1 MTNGWVDIK
10 NADVILAMGGN
21 PAENHPVGFKWFIE
35 ARKVRGAKIV
45 AVDPRFTRT
54 AAVADLYAPL
64 RSGTD
69 IAFLLGI
76 IRYAIDKKR
85 FHEEYVKLHTN
96 ASYVISDKYRFD
108 SGLFAGFDATK
119 GEYAKDA
126 WAYEADEQTKAYKVD
141 PSLEHPRCV
150 FQLLKKHVD
159 RYTPEMV
166 ERICG
171 TPQDT
176 FLKVCDVVTSTGTA
190 DRAGT
195 ITYALGWTQHST
207 GVQMIR
213 GGAMLQ
219 LLLGNVGRPGGGVN
233 AFRGHSNIQGA
244 TDTAGT
250 FEILPGYLKTPTGAQ
265 QTLQQ
270 YYESAVPTTL
280 NKQAWA
286 SMNYWTNY
294 PKFMVSLLKAV
305 WGKAATPDNEFGY
318 AWLPKIDGNY
328 SWMYIFDDMYRGSA
342 TRAGGKEPGPEG
354 LISFGMNPV
363 GLGPNSKKMVSA
375 LSKLKWMVVVE
386 NVETET
392 SIFWKAPPQ
401 YEPPPPSQIDTEVF
415 LLPAAN
421 FAEKDGTFTNS
432 ARWLQWKWK
441 AVEPPRQAKA
451 DQTILARLVLAV
463 RDLYRKEG
471 GPSPEPILN
480 LSWSYSNP
488 ADPDLG
494 EVLKEMNGKALAD
507 VYEEAGPRK
516 VEKDAKG
523 TGNANEKDGKKVEP
537 EPAKKGE
544 PEPPKK
550 ILRTAGQQLDGFA
563 QLRDDGSTMCGNWLH
578 SGVYTEAGNNAQRRN
593 TADPTG
599 LGMFPTW
606 AFSWPANRRVMY
618 NRASADAEGR
628 PWDPSRSGIAWNGER
643 WVGDVADTNPT
654 APPGTYGAFIMLPEG
669 VGRLFSSALNDG
681 PFPEHYEA
689 VEAPVDNPL
698 HPKVTSNPVSKRF
711 STDRDIYGK
720 KEDFPI
726 VCTTYRL
733 TEHFHYWTQHQ
744 HGGLLNQVQPGFFI
758 ELPEGLAQQKGI
770 ANGSQVKVI
779 SARGEIQ
786 GVAMVT
792 KRLRPLVIDGKETW
806 QIGFPIHWGYAGAK
820 NHTGPL
826 ANLLTP
832 SAMDP
837 NTWTP
842 EYKAFLVR
850 VEKA

>member
-21 PAENHPVGFKWFIE
+21 PAENHPVGFRWFLE
-35 ARKVRGAKIV
+35 AKKTRGAKLV

-64 RSGTD
+64 RPGTD
-69 IAFLLGI
+69 IAFLNGL

-85 FHEEYVKLHTN
+85 YHEDYVKLHTN
-96 ASYVISDKYRFD
+96 GPYIVGEKFAFNE
-108 SGLFAGFDATK
+108 GLFSGFDEAK
-119 GEYAKDA
+119 SEYAKDN
-126 WAYEADEQTKAYKVD
+126 WAYQADPKTTAYGTD
-141 PSLEHPRCV
+141 PTMENPRCV
-150 FQLLKKHVD
+150 FQLLKAHVD

-171 TPQDT
+171 TPKAT
-176 FLKVCDVVTSTGTA
+176 FVKVCEIVTSSYPA
-190 DRAGT
+190 DKAGT

-213 GGAMLQ
+213 AGAVLQ
-219 LLLGNVGRPGGGVN
+219 LLLGTVGRPGGGMN

-250 FEILPGYLKTPTGAQ
+250 FEILPGYLKTPTGPLA
-265 QTLQQ
+265 TLQA
-270 YYESAVPTTL
+270 YYENAVPTTM

-294 PKFMVSLLKAV
+294 PKFMVSLLKAA
-305 WGKAATPDNEFGY
+305 WGKAATKDNDWGY
-318 AWLPKIDGNY
+318 EWLPKVDGNY
-328 SWMYIFDDMYRGSA
+328 SWMYIFDDMYRGSS
-342 TRAGGKEPGPEG
+342 TRVGGKEPGPEG
-354 LISFGMNPV
+354 FITFGMNPV
-363 GLGPNSKKMVSA
+363 GLGPNSKKMVAA

-392 SIFWKAPPQ
+392 ARFWNAPKE
-401 YEPPPPSQIDTEVF
+401 YGGADPSKIPTEVF
-415 LLPAAN
+415 LLPAAS

-441 AVEPPRQAKA
+441 ALDPPGQSKA
-451 DQTILARLVLAV
+451 DQEIIARTFLAV
-463 RDLYRKEG
+463 RDLYKKEG
-471 GPSPEPILN
+471 GALPDPILN
-480 LSWSYSNP
+480 LSWSYPNP
-488 ADPDLG
+488 VNPDLG
-494 EVLKEMNGKALAD
+494 EVLKEMSGKALAD
-507 VYEEAGPRK
+507 IPDPKDKTK
-516 VEKDAKG
+516 VLK
-523 TGNANEKDGKKVEP
+523 
-537 EPAKKGE
+537 
-544 PEPPKK
+544 
-550 ILRTAGQQLDGFA
+550 TAGQQLDGFG
-563 QLRDDGSTMCGNWLH
+563 QLQDDGSTSCGNWLH
-578 SGVYTEAGNNAQRRN
+578 SGVYTEAGNNAQRRS

-599 LGMFPTW
+599 LGMFHNW
-606 AFSWPANRRVMY
+606 AFSWPANRRIMY
-618 NRASADAEGR
+618 NRASADAEGK
-628 PWDPSRSGIAWNGER
+628 PWDPKRPGIVWNGEK
-643 WVGDVADTNPT
+643 WVGDVPDIKPDS
-654 APPGTYGAFIMLPEG
+654 PPGMYGAFIMLPEG
-669 VGRLFSSALNDG
+669 VGRLYAPSLNDG

-689 VEAPVDNPL
+689 IEAAIANPL
-698 HPKVTSNPVSKRF
+698 HPKVTSNPASKKF
-711 STDRDIYGK
+711 SSDKDIYGK

-744 HGGLLNQVQPGFFI
+744 HKGTLNELQPGFFV
-758 ELPEGLAQQKGI
+758 ELPEGLAKEKGI

-792 KRLRPLVIDGKETW
+792 KRLYQLNIDGKPAW
-806 QIGFPIHWGYAGAK
+806 QIGFPIHWGFAGDP

-826 ANLLTP
+826 ANTLTP